1 MTKIEGLRRM
11 INILYGGWATVK
23 STDNG
28 QMYVIREV
36 YNPLVTSGIIYVDIL
51 KGGRVSIKIKYF
63 DSLETAERFAR
74 GMYNW
79 LYSFT
84 GIVVDAATKADAYK
98 IYSSRFRGPLYAA
111 RLRCDKWW

>member
-11 INILYGGWATVK
+11 INILYGGYATVE
-23 STDNG
+23 SADNG
-28 QMYVIREV
+28 QLYVIRGV
-36 YNPLVTSGIIYVDIL
+36 YNPMDISGVIYVDTL
-51 KGGRVSIKIKYF
+51 KGGRVSVKIKYF
-63 DSLETAERFAR
+63 DSMETAERFAR

-84 GIVVDAATKADAYK
+84 GIVVDAATKADAYE
-98 IYSSRFRGPLYAA
+98 ICSSRFRGPLYAA

>member
-11 INILYGGWATVK
+11 INILYGGYVTVE
-23 STDNG
+23 SADNG
-28 QMYVIREV
+28 QLYVIREV
-36 YNPLVTSGIIYVDIL
+36 YNPMDIRGIIYVDIL
-51 KGGRVSIKIKYF
+51 KGGRVSVKIKYF
-63 DSLETAERFAR
+63 DSKEEAERFAR

-84 GIVVDAATKADAYK
+84 GIVVDAATKADAYE
-98 IYSSRFRGPLYAA
+98 ICSSRFRGPLYAA

>member
-11 INILYGGWATVK
+11 INILYGGYATVE
-23 STDNG
+23 SADNG

-36 YNPLVTSGIIYVDIL
+36 YNPMFASGIIYVDIL
-51 KGGRVSIKIKYF
+51 KGGRVSVKIKYF
-63 DSLETAERFAR
+63 DSMETAERFAR

-84 GIVVDAATKADAYK
+84 GIVVDAATKADAYE
-98 IYSSRFRGPLYAA
+98 ICSSRFRGPLYAA

>member
-11 INILYGGWATVK
+11 INILYGVYATVE

-28 QMYVIREV
+28 RMYVIREV
-36 YNPLVTSGIIYVDIL
+36 YNPLVNSGIIYVDIL
-51 KGGRVSIKIKYF
+51 TGGRVTIRIKYF

-84 GIVVDAATKADAYK
+84 GIVVDAATKADAYRT
-98 IYSSRFRGPLYAA
+98 YSSRFRGPLYVA

>member
-1 MTKIEGLRRM
+1 M
-11 INILYGGWATVK
+11 INILYGGYASVE

-36 YNPLVTSGIIYVDIL
+36 YNPLVTSCIIYVDIL

-63 DSLETAERFAR
+63 DSMETAERFAR
-74 GMYNW
+74 GMYNR

-84 GIVVDAATKADAYK
+84 GIVVDAATKADAYE
-98 IYSSRFRGPLYAA
+98 ICSPRFRGPLYAA

>member
-11 INILYGGWATVK
+11 INILYGEYATVE
-23 STDNG
+23 SADNG
-28 QMYVIREV
+28 QLYVIRGV
-36 YNPLVTSGIIYVDIL
+36 YNPMDISGIIYVDTL
-51 KGGRVSIKIKYF
+51 KGGRVSVKIKYF
-63 DSLETAERFAR
+63 DSKEVAERFAR

-84 GIVVDAATKADAYK
+84 GIVVDAATKADAYE
-98 IYSSRFRGPLYAA
+98 ICSYRFRGPLYAA